1 MHIRSI
7 LNVLAALLTILGAT
21 MLLSAA
27 WSFYYEEPDL
37 EGLLMSSGITVAVSL
52 PVWILTRRKVTL
64 SVKDGFAIVTLA
76 WFTIA
81 IFSSLPFILT
91 GTISMNSY
99 DIEIFGCALHPL
111 HGNLDNGNIEVF
123 FAQPF
128 GELKTDFTGTD
139 NNYFHQSP
147 LSQQDHFHGVIVH
160 THLHGTDICT

>member
-1 MHIRSI
+1 MDHLIYPEPLGTNERSFFRIFCISESSYDLVSTKLMGKLRGNKIYFIYAGNSHHDIRFF
-7 LNVLAALLTILGAT
+7 NV
-21 MLLSAA
+21 
-27 WSFYYEEPDL
+27 
-37 EGLLMSSGITVAVSL
+37 
-52 PVWILTRRKVTL
+52 R
-64 SVKDGFAIVTLA
+64 
-76 WFTIA
+76 FTQNIG
-81 IFSSLPFILT
+81 T